1 MLLTGHGI
9 DEESN
14 IPFME
19 FQDTKGDTWGDEGF
33 VRVRRQVNL
42 VTEFVELKV
51 SKYVVWKKVFSS
63 WKVENLIY
71 VGVFF
76 LQIWVHLW

>member
-19 FQDTKGDTWGDEGF
+19 FQDTKGGTWGDEGF

-51 SKYVVWKKVFSS
+51 SKYVV
-63 WKVENLIY
+63 
-71 VGVFF
+71 
-76 LQIWVHLW
+76 

>member
-51 SKYVVWKKVFSS
+51 EPLRKFKTIVTLGFDWKYSK
-63 WKVENLIY
+63 L
-71 VGVFF
+71 
-76 LQIWVHLW
+76 

>member
-1 MLLTGHGI
+1 MFLTGHGI

-51 SKYVVWKKVFSS
+51 SKYVV
-63 WKVENLIY
+63 
-71 VGVFF
+71 
-76 LQIWVHLW
+76 